1 MEALGINAGFLI
13 AQLINFSLI
22 FILLRAALW
31 GPLTRMMD
39 ERATKIAKGLE
50 DARIAED
57 ARANAE
63 KDAEEIRNKARIE
76 AQQIVAD
83 ARTRAE
89 EAAKDVTAQ
98 ANEDA
103 DQIRAESRVKA
114 GEERE
119 QLLSDMRS
127 QVISLAIAAANRLIG
142 EGMDEKKQTQIV
154 TDFFSKAPDNVKGI
168 GDAIEVVS
176 ALPLTDAEKN
186 QVKKATGA
194 KEINYKV
201 NPEILG
207 GIVIRSGDKVV
218 DGSVRSGLTS
228 LAGRLN

>member
-1 MEALGINAGFLI
+1 VDALGINAGFLV
-13 AQLINFSLI
+13 AQIINSLFI
-22 FILLRAALW
+22 FGLLGLALW
-31 GPLTRMMD
+31 GPLTRMLD
-39 ERATKIAKGLE
+39 ERAARIAKGLE
-50 DARIAED
+50 DARIAAE
-57 ARANAE
+57 ARDNAE
-63 KDAEEIRNKARIE
+63 KDAEDIRNKARTE
-76 AQQIVAD
+76 AQQIIAD

-103 DQIRAESRVKA
+103 EGIRGEARSKA
-114 GEERE
+114 TEERE
-119 QLLSDMRS
+119 QVLADMRN

-142 EGMDEKKQTQIV
+142 ESMDEKKQTQIV
-154 TDFFSKAPDNVKGI
+154 TDFFSKAPANVKGL
-168 GDAIEVVS
+168 GDTIEVVS
-176 ALPLTDAEKN
+176 ALPLTDAEKT

-218 DGSVRSGLTS
+218 DGSVRTGLS
-228 LAGRLN
+228 ALSGRLN

>member
-1 MEALGINAGFLI
+1 MEALGINLGFLI
-13 AQLINFSLI
+13 AQLVNFTII
-22 FILLRAALW
+22 FGLLGVALW
-31 GPLTRMMD
+31 KPLTRMLD
-39 ERATKIAKGLE
+39 ERAAKIAKGLE
-50 DARIAED
+50 DARIAEE

-63 KDAEEIRNKARIE
+63 KDAEAIRNQARVE
-76 AQQIVAD
+76 AQQIVSD
-83 ARTRAE
+83 ARGRAE
-89 EAAKDVTAQ
+89 EAGKDVTAQ

-103 DQIRAESRVKA
+103 EQIRAESRVKA
-114 GEERE
+114 SDERE
-119 QLLSDMRS
+119 QLLADMRN

-154 TDFFSKAPDNVKGI
+154 TDFFSKAPDNVKGL
-168 GDAIEVVS
+168 GDTIEVVS
-176 ALPLTDAEKN
+176 ALPLTDTEKT